1 MFCHIWNIL
10 CGMRYLFIVEEQTL
24 IPLVSRLVVFLY
36 PFLRKR
42 GKLMKA
48 MLSQPMAGKTD
59 EEIIQTRERAIRILK
74 EKVYEIVN
82 TLFKDE
88 W

>member
-36 PFLRKR
+36 PFLRKEEVKEHEKIIYQPADARQDRR
-42 GKLMKA
+42 GN
-48 MLSQPMAGKTD
+48 QGR
-59 EEIIQTRERAIRILK
+59 TRQS
-74 EKVYEIVN
+74 N
-82 TLFKDE
+82 
-88 W
+88 